1 MIANEDKPGRASGR
15 GGARARRRERA
26 SGGERDGS
34 STTSPFRGLRN
45 PYRPIEVFS
54 ADQIEAIHH
63 ASLTMLGEI
72 GLKVLWPEARALYKS
87 AGADV
92 EEGEE
97 RVRFD
102 PDLIEELVAKAP
114 SKITLRSRN
123 PVHDITFG
131 EGRVVFATV
140 GGPPNV
146 SDLERGR
153 RPGSAEALAD
163 FVKLAQSFDVIHVIG
178 APAEPVEVPLNV
190 RHLEIARIYLTL
202 SEKAPFFYSRG
213 PQALADAV
221 EMMRI
226 ARGIDEARLLA
237 EPSCYTVVN
246 MNSPLQLDV
255 PMSQGIIDMARLG
268 QVTIVTP
275 FTLAGAMAPITI
287 AGALAQQNAEAL
299 AGIALSQIVRPGAP
313 VVYGGFTSNVD
324 MKSGAP
330 AFGTPEY
337 TQAALAGGQ
346 LARRYGLPYR
356 SSNTTASNAPDAQAA
371 YESEMSLWG
380 ALMGGCNFLL
390 HGAGWLEG
398 GLTSSYEKFILD
410 VEMLQMMAAF
420 FRPPPVDEASLGLAA
435 VREVG
440 PGGHYFGAAHTL
452 ERYED
457 AFYAPLVSDWRNFET
472 WEEDGAR
479 DATTRANRLWK
490 ETLARYEPPAMDP
503 AVAEE
508 LDAFVARRTEEGGAE
523 VA

>member
-1 MIANEDKPGRASGR
+1 MTVEETSPRRGRER
-15 GGARARRRERA
+15 GGARARRQERA
-26 SGGERDGS
+26 AGGEREGG
-34 STTSPFRGLRN
+34 TAPSPFRGLRN

-54 ADQIEAIHH
+54 DDQIEAIHD
-63 ASLTMLGEI
+63 ASLTMLEEI
-72 GLKVLWPEARALYKS
+72 GLKVLWADARAHYKA
-87 AGADV
+87 AGAEV
-92 EEGEE
+92 SEGEE

-102 PDLIEELVAKAP
+102 RDLIGELVAKAP
-114 SKITLRSRN
+114 SKITMRSRN
-123 PVHDITFG
+123 PAHDITFG
-131 EGRVVFATV
+131 EGHVVFATV

-153 RPGSAEALAD
+153 RPGSAEALGD
-163 FVKLAQSFDVIHVIG
+163 FVKLAQSYDVI
-178 APAEPVEVPLNV
+178 
-190 RHLEIARIYLTL
+190 EIARIYLTI
-202 SEKAPFFYSRG
+202 SEKVPFFYSRG

-226 ARGIDEARLLA
+226 ARGIDEARLLV

-371 YESEMSLWG
+371 YESGMSLWG

-420 FRPPPVDEASLGLAA
+420 FRPPVVDEASLGLDA

-490 ETLARYEPPAMDP
+490 ETLARFEPPPMDP

-508 LDAFVARRTEEGGAE
+508 LAAFIARRTEEGGAE

>member
-1 MIANEDKPGRASGR
+1 MTARDDGPQSGRER

-26 SGGERDGS
+26 AGAERQGDAGP
-34 STTSPFRGLRN
+34 SPFRGLRN

-54 ADQIEAIHH
+54 ADQIEAIHD
-63 ASLTMLGEI
+63 ASMVMLEEI
-72 GLKVLWPEARALYKS
+72 GLKVLWDEARALYKA
-87 AGADV
+87 AGAEVRD
-92 EEGEE
+92 GEE
-97 RVRFD
+97 LVRFERG
-102 PDLIEELVAKAP
+102 LVEELVAKAP
-114 SKITLRSRN
+114 PTIKLHSRN
-123 PVHDITFG
+123 PIHDAEFG
-131 EGRVVFATV
+131 RDRVVFATV

-163 FVKLAQSFDVIHVIG
+163 FVKLAQSFDVVHVIG
-178 APAEPVEVPLNV
+178 APAEPVDVPLNV

-202 SEKAPFFYSRG
+202 SEKVPFFYSRG

-221 EMMRI
+221 EMARI
-226 ARGIDEARLLA
+226 VRGIEQARLLT

-246 MNSPLQLDV
+246 MNSPLQLDM

-268 QVTIVTP
+268 QAVVVTP

-410 VEMLQMMAAF
+410 VEMLRMMAAF
-420 FRPPPVDEASLGLAA
+420 FRPPVVDEASLGLDA

-452 ERYED
+452 ERYEN

-472 WEEDGAR
+472 WEEDGAQ
-479 DATTRANRLWK
+479 DATARANRLWK
-490 ETLARYEPPAMDP
+490 ETLARFEPPPMDP

-508 LDAFVARRTEEGGAE
+508 LEAFIARRTEEGGAE
-523 VA
+523 IA

>member
-1 MIANEDKPGRASGR
+1 MTVEETSPRRGRER
-15 GGARARRRERA
+15 GGARARRQERA
-26 SGGERDGS
+26 AGGEREGG
-34 STTSPFRGLRN
+34 TAPSPFRGLRN

-54 ADQIEAIHH
+54 DDQIEAIHD
-63 ASLTMLGEI
+63 ASLTMLEEI
-72 GLKVLWPEARALYKS
+72 GLKVLWADARAHYKA
-87 AGADV
+87 AGAEV
-92 EEGEE
+92 SEGEE

-102 PDLIEELVAKAP
+102 RDLIGELVAKAP
-114 SKITLRSRN
+114 SKITMRSRN
-123 PVHDITFG
+123 PAHDITFG
-131 EGRVVFATV
+131 EGHVVFATV

-153 RPGSAEALAD
+153 RPGSAEALGD
-163 FVKLAQSFDVIHVIG
+163 FVKLAQSYDVIHVIG

-190 RHLEIARIYLTL
+190 RHLEIARIYLTV
-202 SEKAPFFYSRG
+202 SEKVPFFYSRG

-226 ARGIDEARLLA
+226 ARGIDEARLLV

-371 YESEMSLWG
+371 YESGMSLWG

-420 FRPPPVDEASLGLAA
+420 FRPPVVDEASLGLDA

-457 AFYAPLVSDWRNFET
+457 
-472 WEEDGAR
+472 
-479 DATTRANRLWK
+479 K
-490 ETLARYEPPAMDP
+490 ETLARFEPPPMDP

-508 LDAFVARRTEEGGAE
+508 LAAFIARRTEEGGAE

>member
-1 MIANEDKPGRASGR
+1 
-15 GGARARRRERA
+15 
-26 SGGERDGS
+26 
-34 STTSPFRGLRN
+34 
-45 PYRPIEVFS
+45 
-54 ADQIEAIHH
+54 
-63 ASLTMLGEI
+63 
-72 GLKVLWPEARALYKS
+72 
-87 AGADV
+87 
-92 EEGEE
+92 
-97 RVRFD
+97 
-102 PDLIEELVAKAP
+102 
-114 SKITLRSRN
+114 
-123 PVHDITFG
+123 
-131 EGRVVFATV
+131 
-140 GGPPNV
+140 
-146 SDLERGR
+146 
-153 RPGSAEALAD
+153 
-163 FVKLAQSFDVIHVIG
+163 
-178 APAEPVEVPLNV
+178 
-190 RHLEIARIYLTL
+190 
-202 SEKAPFFYSRG
+202 
-213 PQALADAV
+213 
-221 EMMRI
+221 
-226 ARGIDEARLLA
+226 
-237 EPSCYTVVN
+237 
-246 MNSPLQLDV
+246 
-255 PMSQGIIDMARLG
+255 
-268 QVTIVTP
+268 
-275 FTLAGAMAPITI
+275 MAPITI

-313 VVYGGFTSNVD
+313 AVYGGFTSNVD

-420 FRPPPVDEASLGLAA
+420 FRPPVVDEASLGLAA

-440 PGGHYFGAAHTL
+440 PGGHFFGAAHTL
-452 ERYED
+452 ERYEN

-472 WEEDGAR
+472 WEEDGAQ

-490 ETLARYEPPAMDP
+490 ETLARFEPPPMDP

-508 LDAFVARRTEEGGAE
+508 LEAFIARRTQEGGAE

>member
-1 MIANEDKPGRASGR
+1 MPPGDDNSRPARER
-15 GGARARRRERA
+15 GGARARRRDRA
-26 SGGERDGS
+26 AGVEPEGGAGP
-34 STTSPFRGLRN
+34 SPFRRLRN

-54 ADQIEAIHH
+54 ADQIEAIHG
-63 ASLTMLGEI
+63 ASLTMLEEI
-72 GLKVLWPEARALYKS
+72 GLKVLWPEARAHYKS
-87 AGADV
+87 AGAEVDD
-92 EEGEE
+92 GEE
-97 RVRFD
+97 RVRFERG
-102 PDLIEELVAKAP
+102 LVEELVAKAP
-114 SKITLRSRN
+114 ATIKMHSRN
-123 PVHDITFG
+123 PLHDAEFG
-131 EGRVVFATV
+131 GDRVVFATV

-163 FVKLAQSFDVIHVIG
+163 FVKLGQSFDVIHVIG
-178 APAEPVEVPLNV
+178 APAEPVEVALNV
-190 RHLEIARIYLTL
+190 RHLEIARLYLTL
-202 SEKAPFFYSRG
+202 SEKVPFFYSRG

-226 ARGIDEARLLA
+226 ARGIDEARLLV

-268 QVTIVTP
+268 QVVVVTP

-313 VVYGGFTSNVD
+313 AVYGGFTSNVD

-420 FRPPPVDEASLGLAA
+420 FRPPVVDEASLGLAA

-440 PGGHYFGAAHTL
+440 PGGHFFGAAHTL
-452 ERYED
+452 ERYEN

-472 WEEDGAR
+472 WEEDGAQ

-490 ETLARYEPPAMDP
+490 ETLARFEPPPMDP

-508 LDAFVARRTEEGGAE
+508 LEAFIARRTQEGGAE